1 MPYGYTVTSQCNVIT
16 IEARDGLG
24 SSINGDTHLFVVI
37 TPGIGSSKVII
48 TENEFGIVTENNNNL
63 ITEQ

>member
-24 SSINGDTHLFVVI
+24 SSINGDHHLFVVI
-37 TPGIGSSKVII
+37 TENSGDYII
-48 TENEFGIVTENNNNL
+48 TENEFIITSENNNNL
-63 ITEQ
+63 IVE